1 MNSDVDDDG
10 ADDGDNVQSVNS
22 DVDDSGVNDGDNVT
36 VSEQ

>member
-1 MNSDVDDDG
+1 MNSDDDG
-10 ADDGDNVQSVNS
+10 ADDGDTIQSVNS